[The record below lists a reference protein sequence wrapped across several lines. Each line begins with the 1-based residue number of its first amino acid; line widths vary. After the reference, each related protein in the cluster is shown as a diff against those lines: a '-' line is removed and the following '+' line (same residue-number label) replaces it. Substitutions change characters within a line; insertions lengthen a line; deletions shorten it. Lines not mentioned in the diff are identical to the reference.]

1 MRIDD
6 ASQDAIYRVALR
18 MRALDLAEFSA
29 CLPVDDREGVAVM
42 LAERYGKLTGTMA
55 FGAGDAPMAIGGG
68 YEFRPG
74 SLSLLFFATDEFPTI
89 AYGLT
94 RWMSR
99 TYIPAMAAAGIHRI
113 EAVSSMAYGEMH
125 RWLGM
130 LGFRK
135 EGEHPSWGKRGETF
149 ATFAWVADAR
159 PARH

>member
-1 MRIDD
+1 MKIED
-6 ASQDAIYRVALR
+6 ATPDAVYRVALR

-42 LAERYGKLTGTMA
+42 LAERYGKLTGTMV
-55 FGAGDAPMAIGGG
+55 FDGVAIGGG
-68 YEFRPG
+68 YEFRPNT
-74 SLSLLFFATDEFPTI
+74 LSLLFFATDAFPSI

-99 TYIPAMAAAGIHRI
+99 TYIPAMEAAGIHRI
-113 EAVSSMAYGEMH
+113 EATSSMGYAEMH

-130 LGFRK
+130 QGFRK
-135 EGEHPSWGKRGETF
+135 EGEHPNFGKRGETF

-159 PARH
+159 PAHH